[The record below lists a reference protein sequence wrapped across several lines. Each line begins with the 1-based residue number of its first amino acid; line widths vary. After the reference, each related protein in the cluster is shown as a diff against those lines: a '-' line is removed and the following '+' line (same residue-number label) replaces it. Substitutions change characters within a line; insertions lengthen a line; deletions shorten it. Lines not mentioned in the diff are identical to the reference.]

1 MTTENTTA
9 TATAA
14 TATATGFEFFEG
26 TLSVSATRPQIT
38 IRRGGVI
45 VITRAVAVMLGDK
58 LSHVQLAYNPKTG
71 AVGLRAAAPETPGAY
86 QLRPQSKGPGRMI
99 GGKRFF
105 KHHGL
110 DADKAKT
117 YEATDFGNG
126 IVGFF
131 LEVKTAAPAVA
142 PAPAAAPA
150 TVPPAPAAAT
160 ATAEVVPAPV
170 KTDKP
175 RKTA

>member
-1 MTTENTTA
+1 MTTETTNTTETT
-9 TATAA
+9 TANTNAA
-14 TATATGFEFFEG
+14 GFEFFEG

-131 LEVKTAAPAVA
+131 LEVK
-142 PAPAAAPA
+142 AAA
-150 TVPPAPAAAT
+150 PAPAAAT
-160 ATAEVVPAPV
+160 AAATAPAAAEAVPAPA
-170 KTDKP
+170 KTEKP
-175 RKTA
+175 RKSA